1 MRSRLVPVAI
11 VTLILVWLTLGGMA
25 VWEMTR
31 PRPAPTPAIEIELP
45 AVPED
50 NAYDDFVKAAM
61 SLTRQPEF
69 DPTEDG
75 PVPAEELETL
85 EMAAPALAEVRKAL
99 GRACVAPL
107 RTSLAQPSPQL
118 SRFRWIAY
126 LFVMESRDARLSGRA
141 GECLDPL
148 YDALRFA
155 QAVGIGGD
163 VIHGLTSSAMQSIS
177 LRELRHA
184 VRSRTLTAKQL
195 EAVIGFLQEFTAI
208 EPPVEQA
215 IEAEYQSCKAE
226 VLAFDRQLRSGGR
239 RLPPLMG
246 YNANAL
252 IRRLEHDRYEALSLA
267 ELRYAELYRAEP
279 QRTKKGFRI
288 PSLTAVM
295 GDTMSATFVVGCR
308 DVVRSAKRISS
319 AHRGTQLLVA
329 IELYRLRHGHPPTS
343 LDDLRS
349 MKIEGAQKIPMVD
362 PLSDEPFI
370 YRRTGD
376 DYWLYSVG
384 HNLSD
389 DGGQPRQRGR
399 SDGPDDV
406 VFHKPAAAETP
417 SDS

>member
-163 VIHGLTSSAMQSIS
+163 LIHGLTSSAMQSIS

-195 EAVIGFLQEFTAI
+195 EAVIGFLQQLQAT

-215 IEAEYQSCKAE
+215 IEAEFRGTKACALQLGRQFRARGRTLLPPMRYNVE
-226 VLAFDRQLRSGGR
+226 PIIWRLQRDRNDALAFA
-239 RLPPLMG
+239 RLPHRDLDKSSVRSRKKPL
-246 YNANAL
+246 
-252 IRRLEHDRYEALSLA
+252 R
-267 ELRYAELYRAEP
+267 
-279 QRTKKGFRI
+279 F
-288 PSLTAVM
+288 PSITASMADVFS
-295 GDTMSATFVVGCR
+295 DTFVDGCR
-308 DVVRSAKRISS
+308 SAARAYSRGPS
-319 AHRGTQLLVA
+319 QRAGTQLLAA
-329 IELYRLRHGHPPTS
+329 IELYRLRRGRPPAS
-343 LDDLRS
+343 LKELEG
-349 MKIEGAQKIPMVD
+349 MKIAGVERVTIIDAV
-362 PLSDEPFI
+362 SEEPFV
-370 YRRTGD
+370 YRSADG

-384 HNLSD
+384 DNLND

>member
-11 VTLILVWLTLGGMA
+11 VTLILVWLTLGGVA
-25 VWEMTR
+25 IWEMTR
-31 PRPAPTPAIEIELP
+31 PRPAPMPVVEIELP

-50 NAYDDFVKAAM
+50 NAYDDFAKAAM

-75 PVPAEELETL
+75 PVPAEDLETL
-85 EMAAPALAEVRKAL
+85 ENAAPALAEVRKAL
-99 GRACVAPL
+99 GRSCVAPL
-107 RTSLAQPSPQL
+107 RTSLAQSRPEL
-118 SRFRWIAY
+118 RRFRWITY

-141 GECLDPL
+141 AECLQPL

-163 VIHGLTSSAMQSIS
+163 VIHRLTSSAMQSIS

-195 EAVIGFLQEFTAI
+195 EAVIGFLQQLQAT

-226 VLAFDRQLRSGGR
+226 ALAFDRQLRSGGR

-246 YNANAL
+246 YNPHAL
-252 IRRLEHDRYEALSLA
+252 IWRLARDRNDALSQTSRPYR
-267 ELRYAELYRAEP
+267 ELQPARPE
-279 QRTKKGFRI
+279 KKKKRLRF

-295 GDTMSATFVVGCR
+295 GDTMSDTFVVGCR
-308 DVVRSAKRISS
+308 AVARSAKGTSS
-319 AHRGTQLLVA
+319 RHRATQLLAA
-329 IELYRLRHGHPPTS
+329 IELYRLRRGRPPAS

-349 MKIEGAQKIPMVD
+349 MKMEGTQKIPMVD
-362 PLSDEPFI
+362 PLSDESFI

-384 HNLSD
+384 DNIND

-417 SDS
+417 SAP